1 MRYRF
6 TMTSSPLLQLASS
19 PSPLPLAFDV
29 RPTSL
34 RGSSD
39 FWAFFQQRQDKLEDT
54 TRQSFSDQSE
64 ASACSELRDNPE
76 CPKAIE
82 DSRVDEDGQVD
93 DVRISDGGIA
103 IVKTSSSS
111 SSLVSPQNFL
121 QQQLSLPKRR
131 PLGPPVQGSYLSK
144 REDDK
149 GKKPLF
155 SFGVITDVQY
165 ADIND
170 GQSFLGIPRFYR
182 HSLQVVKKAVED
194 WNQSTRP
201 MAFAVHFG
209 DIVDGFC
216 PRDRSEEAVNTVL
229 DAMAGFTAGPTYH
242 MIGNHC
248 LYNLPRVALNKMLA
262 IPTAADNRSY
272 YDFSPF
278 PNFRFVVLDSYDV
291 SLLGWPEDHPHA
303 VKAREVL
310 ERENPNEEK
319 NSPEGLEGLNR
330 RFVKFN
336 GGVGEEQLRWLEG
349 VLSPIEPAAL
359 PTATCLVWN
368 YDEVRLLHPLPVP
381 SSLPHLYTPPDA
393 VRPLSPSVSRP
404 YVLSCT
410 QPCTLF
416 PIFPPSTHS
425 PTPSPHVPTD
435 AGGYSQA
442 RVCGSSDS
450 RARALQ
456 SKCPRRQRHP
466 PLHFG
471 GRCGVPPFSSSPIPP
486 PPSSTVTFAHVK
498 PTPPSLLTCIHPPR
512 PPTSRPPPTPQRHPP
527 PHFGGRCGVPP
538 FSSSPI
544 PPPPSSTVA
553 FAHVKPTPPSLLTC
567 IHPPRPP
574 TSRPPP
580 TPQVLATIHRHECVA
595 AVIAGHA
602 HFGAYALDAR
612 GIHHRILEGAV
623 ECPPGTVAFGHVDV
637 YPDRLC
643 IIGTDRMLCT
653 EMKFPCRPGA
663 PDLDRMLCTEMKFPC
678 RPGNADLWHL
688 PPSSRHHTPL
698 HLPSS
703 SRAPGPA
710 VHHWQGP
717 HALH

>member
-29 RPTSL
+29 RLTSL

-330 RFVKFN
+330 GSEHHPHAVWGREVLERENQEKN
-336 GGVGEEQLRWLEG
+336 SPEGLEG
-349 VLSPIEPAAL
+349 LNGCPCLTHPAVPSNSHHQECDALGETVVLCCHQPIEPAAL

-368 YDEVRLLHPLPVP
+368 YDE
-381 SSLPHLYTPPDA
+381 
-393 VRPLSPSVSRP
+393 
-404 YVLSCT
+404 
-410 QPCTLF
+410 
-416 PIFPPSTHS
+416 
-425 PTPSPHVPTD
+425 
-435 AGGYSQA
+435 
-442 RVCGSSDS
+442 
-450 RARALQ
+450 
-456 SKCPRRQRHP
+456 RHP

-663 PDLDRMLCTEMKFPC
+663 PDL
-678 RPGNADLWHL
+678 
-688 PPSSRHHTPL
+688 
-698 HLPSS
+698 
-703 SRAPGPA
+703 
-710 VHHWQGP
+710 
-717 HALH
+717 